1 MRPLTSVLL
10 SLALAGPALA
20 GPDLLE
26 DTQAT
31 LGAVDRAVVQA
42 ASQAASSV
50 VSIHVKRNNYGP
62 KDLSPGEKAMR
73 GIRGYV
79 PPGYFARPDGPGSG
93 VVIAPGLV
101 ATSMW
106 TLAGDGAV
114 EVSGPDGKRYPAERV
129 GRHEGLRVI
138 LLKVEDQGALKP
150 LKKAT
155 SPALPGRTLMLLG
168 RSEQGNLT
176 VTRGIVSGLKRERA
190 MAFTHSCRTSY
201 GNVGGAL
208 VDLEGNLVGIAVRH
222 SEKASQG
229 QSSGVGFGALVVD
242 LLPNLDALARG
253 KVFKAPPRAF
263 LGIGLDQRY
272 TGDGVRVGRIIEGTA
287 AAKVGIKEGD
297 VITVFNSVKIEH
309 FAQLVEE
316 ILKLGVGA
324 EIIVT
329 VRRDGDEMDFTVKLG
344 TRPEDEKKK

>member
-20 GPDLLE
+20 GPELVE

-31 LGAVDRAVVQA
+31 LGAVDRALAAA
-42 ASQAASSV
+42 ASRAAPSV
-50 VSIHVKRNNYGP
+50 VSIHVTRPNYGP
-62 KDLSPGEKAMR
+62 KDLSPAEKAMR

-106 TLAGDGAV
+106 TLEGKGKV
-114 EVSGPDGKRYPAERV
+114 EVSGPDGQRYPAERV

-138 LLKVEDQGALKP
+138 LLKVADEGALKP
-150 LKKAT
+150 LAGT
-155 SPALPGRTLMLLG
+155 TTTAVPGRSLLLIG
-168 RSEQGNLT
+168 RSAQGNLT
-176 VTRGIVSGLKRERA
+176 VTRGIVSGIKRERA

-208 VDLEGNLVGIAVRH
+208 VDLDGNLVGIGVRH
-222 SEKASQG
+222 DEKASQG
-229 QSSGVGFGALVVD
+229 QASGVGFGARLADV
-242 LLPNLDALARG
+242 LPELRALASG
-253 KVFKAPPRAF
+253 KVVKAPPRAF
-263 LGIGLDQRY
+263 LGIGLEQGH
-272 TGDGVRVGRIIEGTA
+272 TGAGVRVGRLIEGTA
-287 AAKVGIKEGD
+287 AAQVGIKKGD
-297 VITVFNSVKIEH
+297 VITVFNSVTIEH

-316 ILKLGVGA
+316 IIKLGVGA
-324 EIIVT
+324 EIVVT
-329 VRRDGDEMDFTVKLG
+329 VRRGDEELDFTVKLG
-344 TRPEDEKKK
+344 AHPDDVKKN